1 MPYRHERYMK
11 LTIRAATAAL
21 LLLSF
26 VVAAS
31 AQERPEAPH
40 VTVAGEAEMNIAPD
54 EVKFDVTVQ
63 SFGKELKTAKTQTD
77 ERLKGLIALAKKHGV
92 AESDTQTDYV
102 KVEPRFKG
110 NDDSKA
116 FLGYWVRK
124 DLVFTLRDV
133 TRAEGL
139 LSEVLDYGVWRINSI
154 SFSTSQMRKYRD
166 QARAMAM
173 KAAQEKAAALAGAVG
188 QKIGKAVAI
197 EEEMPGRAGG
207 ALPNISSNAISYDRG
222 DAASSAGTLAL
233 GLIKVSARVTVKF
246 VLE

>member
-1 MPYRHERYMK
+1 MK
-11 LTIRAATAAL
+11 PTQRTTTL
-21 LLLSF
+21 LLLLLMLTT
-26 VVAAS
+26 AS
-31 AQERPEAPH
+31 AAAQEQTGPPH
-40 VTVAGEAEMNIAPD
+40 VTVAGEAEMNVAPD
-54 EVKFDVTVQ
+54 EVRFDVTLQ
-63 SFGKELKTAKTQTD
+63 SFGKELKAAKTQTD
-77 ERLKGLIALAKKHGV
+77 GRLKGLVALAKRHGV

-188 QKIGKAVAI
+188 QKIGKAITI
-197 EEEMPGRAGG
+197 EEEVPSRGTA
-207 ALPNISSNAISYDRG
+207 PNYLSNAVSTDRDG
-222 DAASSAGTLAL
+222 ATDSEGTLAL

-246 VLE
+246 ELE

>member
-1 MPYRHERYMK
+1 MN
-11 LTIRAATAAL
+11 LTLRASTIAL
-21 LLLSF
+21 VLLSF
-26 VVAAS
+26 AVAAS
-31 AQERPEAPH
+31 AEDRPEPPH

-54 EVKFDVTVQ
+54 EVRFDVTLQ
-63 SFGKELKTAKTQTD
+63 SFSKELKTAKTQTD

-92 AESDTQTDYV
+92 ADTDTQTDYV

-110 NDDSKA
+110 NDDSKT

-139 LSEVLDYGVWRINSI
+139 LSEVLDFGVWRINSI
-154 SFSTSQMRKYRD
+154 SFQTSQMRKYRD
-166 QARAMAM
+166 QARALAM

-188 QKIGKAVAI
+188 QKIGKAITI
-197 EEEMPGRAGG
+197 EEEMPGRASYSP
-207 ALPNISSNAISYDRG
+207 PNMSANTVTFDRS
-222 DAASSAGTLAL
+222 DSTESEGTLAL

-246 VLE
+246 MLE

>member
-1 MPYRHERYMK
+1 MK
-11 LTIRAATAAL
+11 LTLSAATAAFLVL
-21 LLLSF
+21 L
-26 VVAAS
+26 AAAAAVS
-31 AQERPEAPH
+31 AQEKPEPPH
-40 VTVAGEAEMNIAPD
+40 VTVAGEAEMNVAPD
-54 EVKFDVTVQ
+54 EVRFDVTLAAF
-63 SFGKELKTAKTQTD
+63 SKELKTAKAEVD
-77 ERLKGLIALAKKHGV
+77 GRLKGLIGLARKHGV

-110 NDDSKA
+110 GNDTKT

-188 QKIGKAVAI
+188 QKIGKAITI
-197 EEEMPGRAGG
+197 EEEVPTRNLG
-207 ALPNISSNAISYDRG
+207 ANVTSNAFSLEG
-222 DAASSAGTLAL
+222 GGSAESDGTLAL

-246 VLE
+246 ELE

>member
-1 MPYRHERYMK
+1 MK
-11 LTIRAATAAL
+11 LTLRAATAAL
-21 LLLSF
+21 IILL
-26 VVAAS
+26 AAAATIP
-31 AQERPEAPH
+31 AQERPEPPH
-40 VTVAGEAEMNIAPD
+40 VTVAGEAELNVAPD
-54 EVKFDVTVQ
+54 EVRFDVTLQ
-63 SFGKELKTAKTQTD
+63 HFGKELKAAKTQTD

-154 SFSTSQMRKYRD
+154 SFSTSQMRKHRD
-166 QARAMAM
+166 QARAQAM
-173 KAAQEKAAALAGAVG
+173 KAAQEKAAALANAVG
-188 QKIGKAVAI
+188 QRIGKAIVI
-197 EEEMPGRAGG
+197 EEET
-207 ALPNISSNAISYDRG
+207 PNRGSTPNFASNSVSYDRS
-222 DAASSAGTLAL
+222 DSTDSEGTLAL

-246 VLE
+246 ELQ

>member
-1 MPYRHERYMK
+1 MK
-11 LTIRAATAAL
+11 LTLRAATAAFLVL
-21 LLLSF
+21 L
-26 VVAAS
+26 AAAATAY
-31 AQERPEAPH
+31 AQDKPEPPH
-40 VTVAGEAEMNIAPD
+40 VTVAGEAEMNVAPD
-54 EVKFDVTVQ
+54 EVRFDVTLQ
-63 SFGKELKTAKTQTD
+63 SFAKELKTAKTQTD
-77 ERLKGLIALAKKHGV
+77 ERLKGLIALARKHGV

-110 NDDSKA
+110 NDDSKT

-139 LSEVLDYGVWRINSI
+139 LSEVLDYGVWRVNSI
-154 SFSTSQMRKYRD
+154 SFQTSQMRKYRD

-188 QKIGKAVAI
+188 QKIGKAITI
-197 EEEMPGRAGG
+197 EEEMPGRGDA
-207 ALPNISSNAISYDRG
+207 PNYMANSVSTDRG
-222 DAASSAGTLAL
+222 GSTDSEGTLAL

-246 VLE
+246 GLE

>member
-1 MPYRHERYMK
+1 MK
-11 LTIRAATAAL
+11 LTARTAATAL
-21 LLLSF
+21 LLLSL
-26 VVAAS
+26 AAAPAR
-31 AQERPEAPH
+31 AQEKPEQRH
-40 VTVAGEAEMNIAPD
+40 VTVAGEAEVNVAPD
-54 EVKFDVTVQ
+54 EVVFDVTLQ
-63 SFGKELKTAKTQTD
+63 SFGKELKTAKAEVD
-77 ERLKGLIALAKKHGV
+77 GRLKGLIGLARKHGV

-110 NDDSKA
+110 GNDTKT

-154 SFSTSQMRKYRD
+154 GFQTSQMRKYRD

-188 QKIGKAVAI
+188 QKIGKAITIA
-197 EEEMPGRAGG
+197 EDAPSRGG
-207 ALPNISSNAISYDRG
+207 YSPPNASSNAVSFDRG
-222 DAASSAGTLAL
+222 DSTDSEGTLAL

-246 VLE
+246 ELE

>member
-1 MPYRHERYMK
+1 MK
-11 LTIRAATAAL
+11 LSLRVAATAL
-21 LLLSF
+21 LLLPLA
-26 VVAAS
+26 VNLS
-31 AQERPEAPH
+31 AQERPEPPH
-40 VTVAGEAEMNIAPD
+40 VTVAGEAEVNITPD
-54 EVKFDVTVQ
+54 EVRFDVTLQ

-77 ERLKGLIALAKKHGV
+77 ERLKGLIALAKRHGV

-139 LSEVLDYGVWRINSI
+139 LSELLDFGVWRINSI
-154 SFSTSQMRKYRD
+154 DFSTSQMRKYRD
-166 QARAMAM
+166 QARAQAM
-173 KAAQEKAAALAGAVG
+173 KAAQEKAQALAGAVG
-188 QKIGKAVAI
+188 QKIGKAITI
-197 EEEMPGRAGG
+197 EEEVPSRPGT
-207 ALPNISSNAISYDRG
+207 PNFAANSVSFDRG
-222 DAASSAGTLAL
+222 DATDSEGTLAL
-233 GLIKVSARVTVKF
+233 GLIKVNARVTVKF

>member
-1 MPYRHERYMK
+1 MK
-11 LTIRAATAAL
+11 LTLRAATASL
-21 LLLSF
+21 LVLL
-26 VVAAS
+26 AAAAAAA
-31 AQERPEAPH
+31 AQERPEPPH

-54 EVKFDVTVQ
+54 EVRFDVTLQ
-63 SFGKELKTAKTQTD
+63 HFGKELKTAKMQTD
-77 ERLKGLIALAKKHGV
+77 EKLKGLIALAKKHGV

-110 NDDSKA
+110 NDDSKS

-139 LSEVLDYGVWRINSI
+139 LSELLDFGVWRINSI
-154 SFSTSQMRKYRD
+154 SFQTSQMRKYRD
-166 QARAMAM
+166 QARALAM

-188 QKIGKAVAI
+188 QKIGRAITI
-197 EEEMPGRAGG
+197 EEEAPPRPGSG
-207 ALPNISSNAISYDRG
+207 LPNLSSNTVSFERG
-222 DAASSAGTLAL
+222 DTTNSEGTLAL

-246 VLE
+246 ELQ

>member
-1 MPYRHERYMK
+1 MRQAQ
-11 LTIRAATAAL
+11 RAFAIL
-21 LLLSF
+21 LMLLSS
-26 VVAAS
+26 AAPAS
-31 AQERPEAPH
+31 AQGRPEPPH

-54 EVKFDVTVQ
+54 EVRFDVTLQ
-63 SFGKELKTAKTQTD
+63 HFGKELKAAKAQTD

-139 LSEVLDYGVWRINSI
+139 LSEVLDFGVWRINSI

-166 QARAMAM
+166 QAHAMAM

-188 QKIGKAVAI
+188 QKIGRAITI
-197 EEEMPGRAGG
+197 EEETPARGG
-207 ALPNISSNAISYDRG
+207 GPNYLSNAVSTDREG
-222 DAASSAGTLAL
+222 ATDSEGTLAL
-233 GLIKVSARVTVKF
+233 GLIKVSARVTVRF
-246 VLE
+246 ELE

>member
-1 MPYRHERYMK
+1 MR
-11 LTIRAATAAL
+11 LTLRAAAAAL
-21 LLLSF
+21 ILLSF
-26 VVAAS
+26 AINAAS
-31 AQERPEAPH
+31 QERPEPPH
-40 VTVAGEAEMNIAPD
+40 VTVAGEAEVNIAPD
-54 EVKFDVTVQ
+54 EVRFDVTLQ
-63 SFGKELKTAKTQTD
+63 SFNKELKAAKTQTD

-110 NDDSKA
+110 NDDSRA

-133 TRAEGL
+133 SRAEGL

-154 SFSTSQMRKYRD
+154 NFSTSQMRRHRD

-188 QKIGKAVAI
+188 QKIGKAITI
-197 EEEMPGRAGG
+197 EEEAATRGNPS
-207 ALPNISSNAISYDRG
+207 ALNYSSNAVSTDRDG
-222 DAASSAGTLAL
+222 STDSEGTLAL

>member
-1 MPYRHERYMK
+1 MK
-11 LTIRAATAAL
+11 LTLRTTMVAL
-21 LLLSF
+21 LILLAA
-26 VVAAS
+26 VASAS
-31 AQERPEAPH
+31 AQERPEPPH

-54 EVKFDVTVQ
+54 EVRFDVTLQ
-63 SFGKELKTAKTQTD
+63 HFGKELKSAKTQTD

-188 QKIGKAVAI
+188 QKIGRAITI
-197 EEEMPGRAGG
+197 EEEMPSRGG
-207 ALPNISSNAISYDRG
+207 APNYMSNAISTDRDG
-222 DAASSAGTLAL
+222 ATDSEGTLAL

-246 VLE
+246 ELE

>member
-1 MPYRHERYMK
+1 
-11 LTIRAATAAL
+11 LRAAAAAL
-21 LLLSF
+21 LLLSS
-26 VVAAS
+26 AAVT
-31 AQERPEAPH
+31 AQERPEPPH

-54 EVKFDVTVQ
+54 EVKFDVTLQ

-133 TRAEGL
+133 ARAEGL

-166 QARAMAM
+166 QARALAM
-173 KAAQEKAAALAGAVG
+173 KAAQEKAAALAAAVG
-188 QKIGKAVAI
+188 QKIGKAITI
-197 EEEMPGRAGG
+197 EEEGTSPGGPP
-207 ALPNISSNAISYDRG
+207 PNYSANTVSYDRSGSG
-222 DAASSAGTLAL
+222 DSEGTLAL
-233 GLIKVSARVTVKF
+233 GLIKVNARVTVKF

>member
-1 MPYRHERYMK
+1 MK
-11 LTIRAATAAL
+11 LPLRAATATLFVL
-21 LLLSF
+21 L
-26 VVAAS
+26 AAAPAVT
-31 AQERPEAPH
+31 AQERPEPPH
-40 VTVAGEAEMNIAPD
+40 VTVAGEAELNIAPD
-54 EVKFDVTVQ
+54 EVRFDVTLQ
-63 SFGKELKTAKTQTD
+63 YFGRELKAAKTQTD

-133 TRAEGL
+133 ARAEGL

-154 SFSTSQMRKYRD
+154 SFSTSQMRKHRD

-173 KAAQEKAAALAGAVG
+173 KAAQEKAAALAAAVG
-188 QKIGKAVAI
+188 QKIGKAIVI
-197 EEEMPGRAGG
+197 EEEVPSRGG
-207 ALPNISSNAISYDRG
+207 TPNYLSNAVSTDRDG
-222 DAASSAGTLAL
+222 ATDSEGTLAL

-246 VLE
+246 ELE

>member
-1 MPYRHERYMK
+1 MK
-11 LTIRAATAAL
+11 LPLRAATATL
-21 LLLSF
+21 LVLL
-26 VVAAS
+26 AAAPAVT
-31 AQERPEAPH
+31 AQERPEPPH
-40 VTVAGEAEMNIAPD
+40 VTVAGEAELNIAPD
-54 EVKFDVTVQ
+54 EVRFDVTLQ
-63 SFGKELKTAKTQTD
+63 YFGRELKAAKTQTD

-154 SFSTSQMRKYRD
+154 SFSTSQMRRHRD

-173 KAAQEKAAALAGAVG
+173 KAAQEKAAALAAAVG
-188 QKIGKAVAI
+188 QKIGKAIVI
-197 EEEMPGRAGG
+197 EEEVPSRGG
-207 ALPNISSNAISYDRG
+207 APNYLSNAISTDRAG
-222 DAASSAGTLAL
+222 ATDSEGTLAL

-246 VLE
+246 ELE

>member
-1 MPYRHERYMK
+1 MK
-11 LTIRAATAAL
+11 STLRAAAAFLVLLAAAATAP
-21 LLLSF
+21 
-26 VVAAS
+26 
-31 AQERPEAPH
+31 AQERPEPPH
-40 VTVAGEAEMNIAPD
+40 VTVAGEAELNVAPD
-54 EVKFDVTVQ
+54 EVRFDVTLQ

-77 ERLKGLIALAKKHGV
+77 ERLKGLIALARRHGV

-110 NDDSKA
+110 NDDAKA

-166 QARAMAM
+166 QARALAM

-188 QKIGKAVAI
+188 QKIGRAITI
-197 EEEMPGRAGG
+197 EEDAPARAG
-207 ALPNISSNAISYDRG
+207 APNFAANTVSFDRG
-222 DAASSAGTLAL
+222 DSTDSEGTLAL

-246 VLE
+246 ELE